1 MGRAAALQAAGH
13 GFECHRFHTT
23 SPRALHKTGALAATC
38 FFVRMIT
45 RQDKRSVLEALDE
58 RLLMEL
64 VINPVDALCDT
75 GLWTLSNL
83 PSIGVGQRLA
93 GVGPGLERVPGHRRG
108 RGHADPDK
116 RGLAAI
122 VRHGDGMIRHPFN
135 TLVGGPSGCGK
146 SSCRRDSS
154 RGCSRRHIRPPK
166 PSGSIS
172 RKTPK
177 RSVENGEPRW
187 RVASVKSTRGNR
199 STAPSCEP
207 IKTESVPDPVPLASW
222 SDAVGDDDDDDNEG
236 EFYPFSCL
244 LPSPPARSL
253 RPGR

>member
-13 GFECHRFHTT
+13 GFECHRFHAT

-108 RGHADPDK
+108 RGHADPNK

-122 VRHGDGMIRHPFN
+122 VRHGDGMIRHPCY

-146 SSCRRDSS
+146 S
-154 RGCSRRHIRPPK
+154 
-166 PSGSIS
+166 
-172 RKTPK
+172 T
-177 RSVENGEPRW
+177 W
-187 RVASVKSTRGNR
+187 TRGLLR
-199 STAPSCEP
+199 HAGELMHPPPRVKHYCYGAWHPAFDEM
-207 IKTESVPDPVPLASW
+207 KQEKVQFH
-222 SDAVGDDDDDDNEG
+222 EG
-236 EFYPFSCL
+236 
-244 LPSPPARSL
+244 LPTSE
-253 RPGR
+253 